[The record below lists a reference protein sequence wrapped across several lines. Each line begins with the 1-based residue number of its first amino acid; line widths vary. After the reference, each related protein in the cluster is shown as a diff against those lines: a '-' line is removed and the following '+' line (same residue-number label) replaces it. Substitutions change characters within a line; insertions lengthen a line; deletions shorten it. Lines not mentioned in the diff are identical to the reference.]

1 MLARRRAARRPAPGG
16 TPARFSWDRTADSLV
31 DGYAAAAE
39 ELAARGRAPAPVAA
53 LGPLRARARRCRSP
67 GERADVV
74 ARLDAV
80 IEQALRDGELE
91 HEHPAPGRWL
101 VDLPGT
107 KKLKTVCGLIVGEH
121 ALRVEAFVCRQPD
134 ENREQL
140 WTFLLQH
147 NARMYGVAY
156 SIDARRR
163 RLPDRPAAARRG
175 HRRGDRPACSA
186 RCSSYA
192 DDHFNTML
200 EIGFGTSIR
209 REWDWRVKRGE
220 SLAQPQAFAAFAD
233 PGRRP
238 PSA

>member
-1 MLARRRAARRPAPGG
+1 MSG
-16 TPARFSWDRTADSLV
+16 RTV
-31 DGYAAAAE
+31 E
-39 ELAARGRAPAPVAA
+39 E
-53 LGPLRARARRCRSP
+53 
-67 GERADVV
+67 
-74 ARLDAV
+74 LDAV
-80 IEQALRDGELE
+80 IERALTDGDLV

-156 SIDARRR
+156 SVDSVGDVYLTG
-163 RLPDRPAAARRG
+163 RLPHAAVTAEEIDRLLGAVL
-175 HRRGDRPACSA
+175 
-186 RCSSYA
+186 SYA
-192 DDHFNTML
+192 DDHFNAML

-220 SLAQPQAFAAFAD
+220 SLKNLEAFAAFAD
-233 PGRRP
+233 PAHRP
-238 PSA
+238 DPARSPDPAP

>member
-1 MLARRRAARRPAPGG
+1 MSGRGP
-16 TPARFSWDRTADSLV
+16 V
-31 DGYAAAAE
+31 DE
-39 ELAARGRAPAPVAA
+39 
-53 LGPLRARARRCRSP
+53 
-67 GERADVV
+67 
-74 ARLDAV
+74 LDAV
-80 IEQALRDGELE
+80 IERTLRDSELV

-140 WTFLLQH
+140 WTYLLQH

-156 SIDARRR
+156 SIDSVGDVYLTG
-163 RLPDRPAAARRG
+163 RLPHAAVTPEELDRVLGAVL
-175 HRRGDRPACSA
+175 
-186 RCSSYA
+186 SYA

-209 REWDWRVKRGE
+209 REWEWRVKRGGA
-220 SLAQPQAFAAFAD
+220 LGHLGAVAALVD
-233 PGRRP
+233 PGRGARPRGAPGGGGWRRPTGRP
-238 PSA
+238 PAPPRGGPGPPPRGGGWAP